1 MNAQCQRLLVEAS
14 GYIELGM
21 LEEAAKTLEGIRA
34 EDETRSEVLSVRLGL
49 YMAEKRWALAAQV
62 ARHLVE
68 SGPENAGAWVNL
80 AYSVRRSESLSEAER
95 ILLKARSFHPN
106 DALITYNL
114 ACYACVAGH
123 TEEAKSRLQLAFD
136 LAPSFRDLAR
146 EDLDLRPLWDWV
158 SHLES
163 QR

>member
-1 MNAQCQRLLVEAS
+1 MSAQWQRLIVEAS

-21 LEEAAKTLEGIRA
+21 LEEAAKTLEGIKA
-34 EDETRSEVLSVRLGL
+34 EDETRNEVLGVRLEL
-49 YMAEKRWALAAQV
+49 YMAEKKWDLAAQV

-68 SGPENAGAWVNL
+68 TGPENAGAWVNL

-95 ILLKARSFHPN
+95 ILLKASSFHPN
-106 DALITYNL
+106 NALIVYNL

-123 TEEAKSRLQLAFD
+123 VEEAKNRLQLAFD
-136 LAPSFRDLAR
+136 LAPSFRDLAL
-146 EDLDLRPLWDWV
+146 EDLDLLPLWDWV
-158 SHLES
+158 NHSES